1 MLDNSWEE
9 MMRVQ
14 WMMDRNVLLSLKG
27 VGFVEMKTVCSFNY
41 CQLACGHK
49 VS

>member
-1 MLDNSWEE
+1 MLGNSWEE

-14 WMMDRNVLLSLKG
+14 WMMDRNVFLSLKG
-27 VGFVEMKTVCSFNY
+27 VGFVEMKTVSSFNY